1 MGWGRGIETE
11 IIPNRGGDYTELG
24 GSKWKAGKGFLKP
37 NFELG
42 PNWVNRPRVR
52 LALSLTRARV
62 QFQGQ
67 LSISIVEHRRQEGGS
82 DILIR
87 VLVLGL

>member
-11 IIPNRGGDYTELG
+11 IIPNRGGDYTEL

-42 PNWVNRPRVR
+42 PNWVNRPPCQ
-52 LALSLTRARV
+52 ASPEPHTR
-62 QFQGQ
+62 
-67 LSISIVEHRRQEGGS
+67 EGT
-82 DILIR
+82 I
-87 VLVLGL
+87 